1 MKDFGRKFHHLRTLT
16 QAGFFSPIYSF
27 GEISGGIVCGCMPT
41 IPQFFRHFYPRIKTH
56 FGSRTLGNNTSSG
69 QSVVH
74 AKQIDRAR
82 AGSKGG
88 INHYMDL
95 DSESHQLKTCN
106 AFSGS
111 TRIWSDEVSAT
122 SVGQEDQRDEAR
134 GDVSRR

>member
-1 MKDFGRKFHHLRTLT
+1 
-16 QAGFFSPIYSF
+16 
-27 GEISGGIVCGCMPT
+27 MPT
-41 IPQFFRHFYPRIKTH
+41 IPQFFRHFYPRMKTR

-69 QSVVH
+69 QSVVY

-106 AFSGS
+106 TFSGCARVW
-111 TRIWSDEVSAT
+111 TDEVSAT
-122 SVGQEDQRDEAR
+122 SVGQEEPRDEAR
-134 GDVSRR
+134 RDVSRQA